1 MASRISG
8 KTRLIGLFGSPVSHS
23 LSPVMQNS
31 LFEAMGL
38 DFVYTAFDVQP
49 DRVSQ
54 AVDAI
59 RTLGMRGA
67 NITMPLKRAIMPH
80 LDDLTPAAELARS
93 VNVVV
98 NDNGRLLGHVTDGEG
113 FFLSLDEAGVDHA
126 GCRMV
131 ILGSGGAGMTVAV
144 QAAMAG
150 VADVTLFNRNDPF
163 FATASQMV
171 ADIRQRLGCAMALHD
186 LDDHAALVAALEGA
200 DILVNATPVGM
211 SDTISNMALPDA
223 ELLRPDLIVC
233 DLIYVPRET
242 FLLRQAARR
251 GCKTVSGIGM
261 QLFQALPAFKMRT
274 GRDMDIRVARQALFG
289 GDAA

>member
-1 MASRISG
+1 
-8 KTRLIGLFGSPVSHS
+8 
-23 LSPVMQNS
+23 
-31 LFEAMGL
+31 
-38 DFVYTAFDVQP
+38 
-49 DRVSQ
+49 
-54 AVDAI
+54 
-59 RTLGMRGA
+59 
-67 NITMPLKRAIMPH
+67 
-80 LDDLTPAAELARS
+80 
-93 VNVVV
+93 
-98 NDNGRLLGHVTDGEG
+98 
-113 FFLSLDEAGVDHA
+113 
-126 GCRMV
+126 
-131 ILGSGGAGMTVAV
+131 
-144 QAAMAG
+144 
-150 VADVTLFNRNDPF
+150 
-163 FATASQMV
+163 
-171 ADIRQRLGCAMALHD
+171 MALHD